1 MRRAARQE
9 ERERTDAAVVIF
21 AEAVDFVHCLQGEI
35 EARTLEYMC
44 VCVYIYIYE
53 GRTNG

>member
-21 AEAVDFVHCLQGEI
+21 AEAVDFVHCLVKTPLRSPVSQVRG
-35 EARTLEYMC
+35 AHLTVTRRC
-44 VCVYIYIYE
+44 
-53 GRTNG
+53 